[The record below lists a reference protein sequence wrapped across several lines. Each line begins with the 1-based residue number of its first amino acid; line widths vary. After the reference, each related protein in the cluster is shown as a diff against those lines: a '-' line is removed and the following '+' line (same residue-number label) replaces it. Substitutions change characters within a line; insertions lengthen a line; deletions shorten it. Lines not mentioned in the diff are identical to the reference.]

1 MQIQH
6 EVLGDVVKAARQRAE
21 ITMEVLAERI
31 DVTDRY
37 LYRIENEGQKPSY
50 DVLRK
55 LIWELSID
63 PNLIFFPEKS
73 DKDAKMEG
81 LVRSLYRCDKRS
93 MAIIEATVKA
103 ALGSQLERL

>member
-6 EVLGDVVKAARQRAE
+6 EVLGDVIKSARLRAE
-21 ITMEVLAERI
+21 ITIEALAERV

-55 LIWELSID
+55 LIRELSID
-63 PNLIFFPEKS
+63 PNLIFFPEKPA
-73 DKDAKMEG
+73 KDAQMEG
-81 LVRSLYRCDKRS
+81 LLRSLYRCDKRS

-103 ALGSQLERL
+103 ALDSQS